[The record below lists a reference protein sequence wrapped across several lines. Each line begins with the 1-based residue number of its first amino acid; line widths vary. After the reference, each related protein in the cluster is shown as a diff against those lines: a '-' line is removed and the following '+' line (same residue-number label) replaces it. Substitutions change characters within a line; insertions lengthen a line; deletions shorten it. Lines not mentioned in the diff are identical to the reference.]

1 LAASPAEGSTMPEYE
16 LYCFAQSGNA
26 YRAALMLNLIGADW
40 KPIWVDFF
48 GKMVQRTP
56 EYRSD
61 VNEMGEAPVL
71 VHGDK
76 KLSQS
81 GVILT
86 YLARR
91 SGKFLPDGEDEE
103 LEALRWIIF
112 DNQKVN
118 GFLGPYRFLKNFAK
132 PAGDPAVLAFFKGR
146 IDGNLAIINKRLEK
160 QPFLVGARPTIADV
174 SLAGYLYYPVE
185 EFGFDIG
192 TDHPAIAA
200 WRERI
205 KALPGWAHPYEL
217 MPGYPL
223 KG

>member
-1 LAASPAEGSTMPEYE
+1 MPEYE

-40 KPIWVDFF
+40 KPVFVDFF
-48 GKMVQRTP
+48 KGQSRTP
-56 EYRSD
+56 EYRTQI
-61 VNEMGEAPVL
+61 NEMGEAPVL
-71 VHGDK
+71 AHGGR
-76 KLSQS
+76 KLTQS

-91 SGKFLPDGEDEE
+91 SGKFLPQGDDED

-146 IDGNLAIINKRLEK
+146 IDGNLGIVNKRLEGR
-160 QPFLVGARPTIADV
+160 QFLLGDRPTIADV
-174 SLAGYLYYPVE
+174 SLAGYLYYPAE

-192 TDHPAIAA
+192 KDHPAIGA

-205 KALPGWAHPYEL
+205 KALPVWKHPYQL
-217 MPGYPL
+217 MPGHPL